1 MQALFD
7 LAHHSHG
14 QPVPL
19 HAIAERQGISLPFL
33 EQIFHKLRKA
43 GVVTSVRG
51 PRGGYVM
58 TRACD
63 KLSVGE
69 VLRLTDPGFYASA
82 LADPDEAAALLSQ
95 DQTMTRLLWRQLN
108 EHIVGFLETVT
119 IADLCSETHSNT
131 CTACTCP
138 DYVKEVQAQ
147 MQNGRPK
154 GCAALLG

>member
-19 HAIAERQGISLPFL
+19 HAIAERQDISLPFL

-82 LADPDEAAALLSQ
+82 LEDPEEAAEALSQ
-95 DQTMTRLLWRQLN
+95 DRTMTRLLWRQLN

-119 IADLCSETHSNT
+119 IADLCSETHANT
-131 CTACTCP
+131 CTACSCP

-154 GCAALLG
+154 GCAALLS

>member
-1 MQALFD
+1 MTRSLGNPRLEGERRRALKISARGRYSMQALFD

-63 KLSVGE
+63 RLSVG
-69 VLRLTDPGFYASA
+69 
-82 LADPDEAAALLSQ
+82 
-95 DQTMTRLLWRQLN
+95 
-108 EHIVGFLETVT
+108 
-119 IADLCSETHSNT
+119 
-131 CTACTCP
+131 
-138 DYVKEVQAQ
+138 
-147 MQNGRPK
+147 
-154 GCAALLG
+154 